1 MRKLLIFALVFGVL
15 FFIVAYSYVTVS
27 NGPITPLG
35 RLSFVK
41 IENPDMFPGHPH
53 SELLADDAAKK
64 GSACALVVHF
74 AGSSNYRSYNQNVSS
89 NISSNASVYIIEAS
103 YIDTQGIGSASLK
116 QINMLDSLKVAIFGV
131 PDGRYVY
138 VSDGN
143 IYPNYDD
150 LMAHVNELALEH
162 GQQGPIPMV
171 WHGTVRTDNPNINP
185 GCGFPFY
192 FQILCKN
199 YGIIPAYVYTVYG
212 LIFPYLNDPYKDYEL
227 SNATILQ
234 NKYNNGTLN
243 FNKSNVTSNT
253 DKYIL
258 NNMSGYD

>member
-1 MRKLLIFALVFGVL
+1 MRKLFILAFVFAILIL
-15 FFIVAYSYVTVS
+15 IVGYSYVTVS

-41 IENPDMFPGHPH
+41 VENPDMFPDHPH
-53 SELLADDAAKK
+53 SILLADDAAQR

-74 AGSSNYRSYNQNVSS
+74 AGSSNYRSYQQKVSN
-89 NISSNASVYIIEAS
+89 NISNNSSVYIIEAS
-103 YIDTQGIGSASLK
+103 YIDTHGIGSASLK
-116 QINMLDSLKVAIFGV
+116 QINMWDSMKVAIFGV

-143 IYPNYDD
+143 IYPTYDA
-150 LMAHVNELALEH
+150 LMTHVNEIAQEH

-171 WHGTVRTDNPNINP
+171 WHGTVRTDNPNIDP

-192 FQILCKN
+192 FQILCKT
-199 YGIIPAYVYTVYG
+199 YGILPAYVYTLYG
-212 LIFPYLNDPYKDYEL
+212 LIFPYMNDPYKDYEL
-227 SNATILQ
+227 SNSTTLQ
-234 NKYNNGTLN
+234 KMYNNGTLN
-243 FNKSNVTSNT
+243 VNKSNTTSNT